1 MNEQQPSA
9 APTEQELKNR
19 EILGKLASAAGR
31 PGSGVE
37 LTGGH
42 RERREAPTSIAD
54 LQRIAQEQKESRV
67 GWWFELPAD
76 ALEEYEEW
84 RTSGFTDAERWVK
97 LVALKPSEQA
107 QALRLGKDDQG
118 AVGLEM
124 LFQSLWAVG
133 ATISAVGEREDGSVE
148 TELVFT
154 GWYVRGNRD
163 QAKKWWNALG
173 PIGRAL
179 IQDAFLDKH
188 QPSGSQ
194 KATFLASSRRG

>member
-1 MNEQQPSA
+1 MSEQQPSA

-19 EILGKLASAAGR
+19 EILGKLAAAAGT
-31 PGSGVE
+31 PNSGVE
-37 LTGGH
+37 VTGG
-42 RERREAPTSIAD
+42 RRNGRDAPSSIAD
-54 LQRIAQEQKESRV
+54 LQRIAQEQKESRI
-67 GWWFELPAD
+67 GWWFELPAEVLD
-76 ALEEYEEW
+76 ECEEW
-84 RTSGFTDAERWVK
+84 RRSGFTDAERWVK
-97 LVALKPSEQA
+97 MVALKPSEQA

-133 ATISAVGEREDGSVE
+133 ATLSPVGTRDDGSIE
-148 TELVFT
+148 TELVFN
-154 GWYVRGNRD
+154 GWFVRGNRD
-163 QAKKWWNALG
+163 QAKKWWDALG